1 MAPKADSGGHERRRM
16 PRILVV
22 HDDATIRGDV
32 KEHLSGSYDVIET
45 RVPETVLAMALERKP
60 NAILLDLS
68 MPRLSGLELCKALS
82 SLSFTQDIPVFVCGQ
97 DERNKAFCQRLGA
110 SRYFTKP
117 IDFAK
122 LKTDLASALRS
133 KGVERRVDVR
143 VRLTVILKLRVTKK
157 DGTFL
162 EVRVATENVSKGG
175 FLCACAS
182 SLEEVVTVEVFSCGE
197 PVHYLGHA
205 RLVRVVK
212 TDALN
217 PRYVFQFIGT
227 MGEGNKKSRLESIT
241 TMIGSQIAPS
251 SANARRSQRVV
262 ARIRV
267 LVQRQTDTNGLMS
280 ELGQTVEV
288 NAHGALIALAMKV
301 QPNEL
306 LVIKNLNTGQERQ
319 SRVVRVSMGEEATE
333 PQVAI
338 EFTEP
343 SPKFWNI
350 DFPPSDWKIAT
361 SRTGSTGN

>member
-1 MAPKADSGGHERRRM
+1 L
-16 PRILVV
+16 PRILIA

-45 RVPETVLAMALERKP
+45 LVPETVLAMALERKP

-122 LKTDLASALRS
+122 LKTDLASVLRS
-133 KGVERRVDVR
+133 KGVERRADVR
-143 VRLTVILKLRVTKK
+143 FQLRVILKLRGTKK
-157 DGTFL
+157 DGTSL

-182 SLEEVVTVEVFSCGE
+182 PLEEVVTVEVSSCGE
-197 PVHYLGHA
+197 PQHYLGHA
-205 RLVRVVK
+205 RLVRIVK

-217 PRYVFQFIGT
+217 PRYIFQFIGAI
-227 MGEGNKKSRLESIT
+227 GEGDKKSRLESIT
-241 TMIGSQIAPS
+241 TIMGPQIVPS

-267 LVQRQTDTNGLMS
+267 LVQRQTDSNGFMS
-280 ELGQTVEV
+280 ETGQTVDV

-319 SRVVRVSMGEEATE
+319 SRVVRVNMGEEATE
-333 PQVAI
+333 PQVAV

-343 SPKFWNI
+343 SPDFWNI
-350 DFPPSDWKIAT
+350 DLPPSDWKIT
-361 SRTGSTGN
+361 KSWTGSTRNRQGGFR